1 MPAAR
6 RPLARPPFRAA
17 VRDAL
22 RLRCPNCRQGPVLE
36 RWPNKILPKC
46 AVCGL
51 SYHRESGYYIGGM
64 IVTYGL
70 TLLVVIPVFLI
81 SIFRPISRG
90 FRIIRDW
97 RCGSSSRFRCH
108 FFSCRM
114 RTACGSPWISGWSHG
129 GLRNPTNRLRTPIR
143 CSKLVCA
150 PRCRLT
156 VAASF
161 RQSGLPGFE
170 SSSHAS
176 V

>member
-1 MPAAR
+1 MNEMPAAR

-81 SIFRPISRG
+81 SIFLPDIKGISDYSRLALWILFAIPLSLFFMPYAYSLWLSVDFWLEPWRPEKS
-90 FRIIRDW
+90 
-97 RCGSSSRFRCH
+97 
-108 FFSCRM
+108 
-114 RTACGSPWISGWSHG
+114 
-129 GLRNPTNRLRTPIR
+129 N
-143 CSKLVCA
+143 
-150 PRCRLT
+150 
-156 VAASF
+156 
-161 RQSGLPGFE
+161 Q
-170 SSSHAS
+170 
-176 V
+176 

>member
-6 RPLARPPFRAA
+6 RTLARPPFRAA

-81 SIFRPISRG
+81 SIFLPDIKGISDYSRLALWILFAIPLSLFFMPYAYSLWLSVDFWLEPWRPEKS
-90 FRIIRDW
+90 
-97 RCGSSSRFRCH
+97 
-108 FFSCRM
+108 
-114 RTACGSPWISGWSHG
+114 
-129 GLRNPTNRLRTPIR
+129 N
-143 CSKLVCA
+143 
-150 PRCRLT
+150 
-156 VAASF
+156 
-161 RQSGLPGFE
+161 Q
-170 SSSHAS
+170 
-176 V
+176 

>member
-6 RPLARPPFRAA
+6 RPLARPQFRAA

-81 SIFRPISRG
+81 SIFLPDIKGISDYSRLALWILFAIPLSLFFMPYAYSLWLSVDFWLEPWRPEKS
-90 FRIIRDW
+90 
-97 RCGSSSRFRCH
+97 
-108 FFSCRM
+108 
-114 RTACGSPWISGWSHG
+114 
-129 GLRNPTNRLRTPIR
+129 N
-143 CSKLVCA
+143 
-150 PRCRLT
+150 
-156 VAASF
+156 
-161 RQSGLPGFE
+161 Q
-170 SSSHAS
+170 
-176 V
+176 

>member
-81 SIFRPISRG
+81 SIFLPDIKGISDYSRLALWILFAIPLSLFFMPYAYSLWLCVDFWLEPWRPEKS
-90 FRIIRDW
+90 
-97 RCGSSSRFRCH
+97 
-108 FFSCRM
+108 
-114 RTACGSPWISGWSHG
+114 
-129 GLRNPTNRLRTPIR
+129 N
-143 CSKLVCA
+143 
-150 PRCRLT
+150 
-156 VAASF
+156 
-161 RQSGLPGFE
+161 Q
-170 SSSHAS
+170 
-176 V
+176 

>member
-81 SIFRPISRG
+81 SIFLPDIKGISDYSRLALWILFAIPLSLFFMPYAYSLWLSVDFWLEPWRPEKS
-90 FRIIRDW
+90 
-97 RCGSSSRFRCH
+97 
-108 FFSCRM
+108 
-114 RTACGSPWISGWSHG
+114 
-129 GLRNPTNRLRTPIR
+129 N
-143 CSKLVCA
+143 
-150 PRCRLT
+150 
-156 VAASF
+156 
-161 RQSGLPGFE
+161 Q
-170 SSSHAS
+170 
-176 V
+176 